1 LIFLLCG
8 LKIHNVKLC
17 DSYEPITRKYNGEDI
32 TIKLPGD
39 LTVYDIKWL
48 SMWCV
53 KYSVEFGHVDIPQDL
68 NVPPYFGKKI
78 PGVSSIIMH
87 IFELAL

>member
-1 LIFLLCG
+1 LILYG
-8 LKIHNVKLC
+8 VDLKLRLC
-17 DSYEPITRKYNGEDI
+17 DSYAPITRKYNGDDI

-53 KYSVEFGHVDIPQDL
+53 KYSVEFGHVDIPKDL
-68 NVPPYFGKKI
+68 NVPPYFGKKM
-78 PGVSSIIMH
+78 PVSSNIVH
-87 IFELAL
+87 IFK